1 MWARAALAGLFGLV
15 GGAALVV
22 LAAILI
28 VTFWFDVYHLTL
40 LDDGARPGLIRLV
53 PMLPSALAVGALAG
67 ATVMAWR
74 TSTGRSTHRWSLVLA
89 AALLLDL
96 AWLGLLVS

>member
-1 MWARAALAGLFGLV
+1 MAAERLRLTV
-15 GGAALVV
+15 GEPALSGEAV
-22 LAAILI
+22 
-28 VTFWFDVYHLTL
+28 

>member
-1 MWARAALAGLFGLV
+1 
-15 GGAALVV
+15 
-22 LAAILI
+22 
-28 VTFWFDVYHLTL
+28 
-40 LDDGARPGLIRLV
+40 
-53 PMLPSALAVGALAG
+53 MLPSALAVGALAG

>member
-22 LAAILI
+22 LAAIVI
-28 VTFWFDVYHLTL
+28 VTFWFDVYHLTV

-74 TSTGRSTHRWSLVLA
+74 TSTGRSTHRWSLVL
-89 AALLLDL
+89 
-96 AWLGLLVS
+96 LVS